1 MTGGT
6 LLTQHVLKSRGGFG
20 LVAPSEEGDI
30 RERMLAH
37 GDLSK
42 KDPSMAALTSAYR
55 ETQPERVFQKGG
67 RKGEEGEAGEEEEED
82 E

>member
-1 MTGGT
+1 
-6 LLTQHVLKSRGGFG
+6 
-20 LVAPSEEGDI
+20 
-30 RERMLAH
+30 MLAH

-55 ETQPERVFQKGG
+55 ETQPERVFQGGAGGKKGE
-67 RKGEEGEAGEEEEED
+67 GEEGEEED